1 MVKKLQIHGGKTGA
15 ALAIRITPRATKDE
29 IQEIQSDG
37 MVRIRLM
44 SSGKDQEINAAL
56 LRYLAMVL
64 GVDVSKLEIV
74 AGQEG
79 LDKLVSVL
87 DMDPTEV
94 QKKIIGNL
102 S

>member
-1 MVKKLQIHGGKTGA
+1 MAKKLQIHGGQTGA
-15 ALAIRITPRATKDE
+15 ALAIRVTPRATRDE

-37 MVRIRLM
+37 MVRIRLI
-44 SSGKDQEINAAL
+44 SSGKDQDINRSL
-56 LRYLAMVL
+56 VRFLATVL
-64 GVDVSKLEIV
+64 GVDESKIEIV
-74 AGQEG
+74 AGQDG

-87 DMDPTEV
+87 DMDPSEV

>member
-1 MVKKLQIHGGKTGA
+1 MAKKLQIHGGQTGA
-15 ALAIRITPRATKDE
+15 ALAIRVTPRATKDE

-44 SSGKDQEINAAL
+44 ASGKDQEINQAL
-56 LRYLAMVL
+56 LRFLAMVL
-64 GVDVSKLEIV
+64 GVEVSKIEIV

-94 QKKIIGNL
+94 QKKIIRNL